1 MLRPGEWPGRGDE
14 NEDGGDSPL
23 VSSLSASGQDRI
35 ARSPPV
41 ALRGKM
47 DPDGGGYIPENWQ
60 WFEILTEPHPLGLT
74 DSRGKVRAVGRDPM
88 TIPLETLRASGHG
101 PREARNA
108 IRALGDEPTDPTIRR
123 LTELRRHC
131 LSCAEN
137 AAEVRR
143 CAVIDCPLW
152 AFRMAATPTTPNA
165 APTPSA
171 GARHERTPRHD
182 TGAVG
187 GV

>member
-1 MLRPGEWPGRGDE
+1 MPLTNGRGPVADRVSDE
-14 NEDGGDSPL
+14 
-23 VSSLSASGQDRI
+23 ASGGSVI
-35 ARSPPV
+35 AASVTPPELEPRTEKCKPV

-47 DPDGGGYIPENWQ
+47 DPDGGGSIPENWQ

-74 DSRGKVRAVGRDPM
+74 DSRGQVRAVGRDPM
-88 TIPLETLRASGHG
+88 TIPVETLRASGHG
-101 PREARNA
+101 PREARNV
-108 IRALGDEPTDPTIRR
+108 IGALGDEPIDPTIRR

-152 AFRMAATPTTPNA
+152 AFRMGRNPHNPRRGTNPFG
-165 APTPSA
+165 
-171 GARHERTPRHD
+171 GAS
-182 TGAVG
+182 
-187 GV
+187 